1 MIGLAVVKQPSEVCA
16 LEQAVT
22 KSAADLYCS
31 PSMYG
36 VVSARRATPA
46 DIELVT
52 TIVEHAFANDPLWS
66 RALSPLSGA
75 RRRPFWRL
83 FTEGT
88 LRYPWTWL
96 LEGDRATSLW
106 IPPGGT
112 EMSPEQEERLSALAS
127 GLGSE
132 EDNFHE
138 LLRRFDVAHPRA
150 EPHYYLSLLG
160 THPDHRGQGLGMQL
174 LAHDLEL
181 IDEEHCAAYLESS
194 NPANNRRYESA
205 GFKSVGEFSYPGDGP
220 TVTTMWRPPR

>member
-1 MIGLAVVKQPSEVCA
+1 M
-16 LEQAVT
+16 
-22 KSAADLYCS
+22 D
-31 PSMYG
+31 G

-52 TIVEHAFANDPLWS
+52 TIVELAFANDPLWS
-66 RALSPLSGA
+66 RALSPLSVA
-75 RRRPFWRL
+75 QRRPFWRL
-83 FTEGT
+83 FAEGT

-160 THPDHRGQGLGMQL
+160 THPDHRGQGLGMRL

-220 TVTTMWRPPR
+220 AVTTMWRPRR

>member
-1 MIGLAVVKQPSEVCA
+1 MDGL
-16 LEQAVT
+16 
-22 KSAADLYCS
+22 
-31 PSMYG
+31 
-36 VVSARRATPA
+36 VSARRATPA
-46 DIELVT
+46 DIESVT

-66 RALSPLSGA
+66 RALSPLNVA
-75 RRRPFWRL
+75 QRRPFWRL
-83 FTEGT
+83 LTEGT

-160 THPDHRGQGLGMQL
+160 THPDHRGQGLGMRL

-181 IDEEHCAAYLESS
+181 IDEEHCAVYLESS
-194 NPANNRRYESA
+194 NPANNRRYENA
-205 GFKSVGEFSYPGDGP
+205 GFNAVGEFSYPGDGP
-220 TVTTMWRPPR
+220 AVTTMWRPPR